1 MTRPRPALPARTL
14 TARPL
19 PLRPPP
25 ARPRRAVATAVVT
38 IMTAAAALTACSSG
52 PLGLEEDA
60 APGASASP
68 TAEPQPGVTDN
79 EVLVGSHHPMT
90 GPAAEGYATIA
101 TATSAYF
108 AYLNA
113 QGGVNG
119 RQIRYIVMDDG
130 YNPAETP
137 TVTVELVENQQVFAM
152 LNGLGTQ
159 THASVLDYLQLEGVP
174 DLFVASGS
182 PMFNQ
187 PELYPSTFGYNVDY
201 LVESKVLATY
211 GAETFPGER
220 ACLLGQDDD
229 LGSDFRAGLVQVLGE
244 GALAAEQ
251 TYSVTST
258 DLVTQV
264 ATLQASGCEV
274 VYLAAINAFSAIAV
288 GTAAQMGYHPQW
300 IASSTGGD
308 YSTVSAYLGEA
319 GPLLLEGYVSANWLP
334 PHDAS
339 GDPWTEL
346 FRQVHAEYM
355 PEMPFTGMVVYG
367 MSVAYLFAEALAA
380 AGDEPTRESL
390 LAAVRSPEVLG
401 NGRVPLSLAT
411 SNVAYSGTQVNVVQG
426 GEQHYVGTPYLTDSG
441 AGPVVPYEGD
451 PVPLT
456 NGGVPGAGA

>member
-1 MTRPRPALPARTL
+1 MTRPSPALPADRAAAPARPRPA
-14 TARPL
+14 RPG
-19 PLRPPP
+19 
-25 ARPRRAVATAVVT
+25 RRRVVSAAVVT
-38 IMTAAAALTACSSG
+38 AVAAASVLTACSSG
-52 PLGLEEDA
+52 PLGLEEEA
-60 APGASASP
+60 APGASATP
-68 TAEPQPGVTDN
+68 TSEPQPGVTDL
-79 EVLVGSHHPMT
+79 EVVVGSHHPLT

-119 RQIRYIVMDDG
+119 RQIRYVVMDDG

-137 TVTVELVENQQVFAM
+137 AVAVELVENQQVFAM

-159 THASVLDYLQLEGVP
+159 THAAVLDYLHLEGVP

-187 PELYPSTFGYNVDY
+187 PDVYPATFGYNVDY

-211 GAETFPGER
+211 GAETFPGKR

-229 LGSDFRAGLVQVLGE
+229 LGTDFRAGLVQVLGE

-251 TYSVTST
+251 TYSVAST

-264 ATLQASGCEV
+264 GTLRAAGCEV
-274 VYLAAINAFSAIAV
+274 VYLAAINAFSAIAL

-300 IASSTGGD
+300 IAASTGGD
-308 YSTVSAYLGEA
+308 YSTVSAYLGDA
-319 GPLLLEGYVSANWLP
+319 GPLLLEGYVSANFLP

-339 GDPWTEL
+339 GDAWTEL

-355 PEMPFTGMVVYG
+355 PEMPFNGMVVYG
-367 MSVAYLFAEALAA
+367 MSVAYLFAEALAH
-380 AGDEPTRESL
+380 AGDDPTRESL

-401 NGRVPLSLAT
+401 NGRVPLSLAS

-441 AGPVVPYEGD
+441 AGPVVPYDGA
-451 PVPLT
+451 PVALT
-456 NGGVPGAGA
+456 NGGVPGA

>member
-1 MTRPRPALPARTL
+1 MTSPRPALPAR
-14 TARPL
+14 
-19 PLRPPP
+19 
-25 ARPRRAVATAVVT
+25 PRRR
-38 IMTAAAALTACSSG
+38 TAAAVVATVTAAALAVSACSSG
-52 PLGLEEDA
+52 SLGLDEEA
-60 APGASASP
+60 AAGASASP
-68 TAEPQPGVTDN
+68 TLEPQPGVTDT
-79 EVLVGSHHPMT
+79 EVLVGSHHPLT

-137 TVTVELVENQQVFAM
+137 VVAAELVENQQVFAM

-159 THASVLDYLQLEGVP
+159 THASVLDYLHLEGVP

-187 PELYPSTFGYNVDY
+187 PDVYPGTFGYNVDY

-211 GAETFPGER
+211 GAETFPGKR
-220 ACLLGQDDD
+220 ACFLGQDDD
-229 LGSDFRAGLVQVLGE
+229 LGTDFRAGLVQVLGE

-251 TYSVTST
+251 TYSVAST

-264 ATLQASGCEV
+264 GTLKAAGCEV
-274 VYLAAINAFSAIAV
+274 VYLAAINAFSAIAL

-300 IASSTGGD
+300 IAASTGGD
-308 YSTVSAYLGEA
+308 YGTVSAYLGEA
-319 GPLLLEGYVSANWLP
+319 GPLLLEGYVSANFLP

-355 PEMPFTGMVVYG
+355 PEMPFNGMVVYG
-367 MSVAYLFAEALAA
+367 MSVAYLFAEALAH
-380 AGDEPTRESL
+380 AGQDPTRASL

-411 SNVAYSGTQVNVVQG
+411 SNVAYSGTQVNVVENG
-426 GEQHYVGTPYLTDSG
+426 DQHYVGTPYLTDNG
-441 AGPVVPYEGD
+441 TGPVVPYDGA

-456 NGGVPGAGA
+456 NGGVPGA